1 MRNELNTLLDNYKA
15 IVKALDGYPL
25 WKQKFE
31 EDINKQL
38 AMINIRFHNDK
49 IFDFIDQQKSFK

>member
-1 MRNELNTLLDNYKA
+1 MRKELDSLLENYKTINKELA
-15 IVKALDGYPL
+15 DYPL
-25 WKQKFE
+25 WRQKFE

-49 IFDFIDQQKSFK
+49 IFDVIDQQKSFK